1 MDDKEL
7 LELMQELKEKDEDL
21 TALEVHVLHKKEINF
36 STTLL
41 MIIAGAYSALLV
53 FIRLLTGN
61 TIQNTFV
68 YFADILFVINM
79 ILLPSGIKNKSDYN
93 RIFCSGISYAVLMFA
108 IATFVHVF

>member
-7 LELMQELKEKDEDL
+7 LELMQELKEIDEDL
-21 TALEVHVLHKKEINF
+21 TALDVLHKKEVKS

-41 MIIAGAYSALLV
+41 MIITGAYSALLV

-61 TIQNTFV
+61 PIQNTFV
-68 YFADILFVINM
+68 YFADILFIVNM
-79 ILLPSGIKNKSDYN
+79 ILLPSGIKNNSDYD

>member
-7 LELMQELKEKDEDL
+7 LELMQELKEVDEDL
-21 TALEVHVLHKKEINF
+21 TALDVLHKKEINF
-36 STTLL
+36 STTLF
-41 MIIAGAYSALLV
+41 MIIAGAYSALLI

-61 TIQNTFV
+61 PIQNTFV

-79 ILLPSGIKNKSDYN
+79 TLLPSGIKNKSDYN